1 MKRLLLNIIISL
13 VVSSAVVFTYD
24 HFFAQKVVVFD
35 IKGYIE
41 QLRDLYL
48 AKKIDDAELKRRI
61 DMIEVMVNNTPK
73 RKVIIMGDVVIGR
86 DRVEKLEI
94 EGGAKK

>member
-1 MKRLLLNIIISL
+1 MKRLILNIIVSL
-13 VVSSAVVFTYD
+13 VVSSAVVFAYD

-35 IKGYIE
+35 FKGYIE
-41 QLRDLYL
+41 ELRDLYL

-61 DMIEVMVNNTPK
+61 DLVEAMVNSTPK
-73 RKVIIMGDVVIGR
+73 RKVIIMGDAVLGK

-94 EGGAKK
+94 GGKK

>member
-13 VVSSAVVFTYD
+13 VVSSAVVFAYD
-24 HFFAQKVVVFD
+24 RFFAQKVVVFD

-73 RKVIIMGDVVIGR
+73 RKVIIMGDVIIGR

-94 EGGAKK
+94 GAGQ